1 MGKTPIYGLGYL
13 EPNQDLSE
21 ELDLDE
27 LRFRAIDTQTY
38 SLYQIFGNGI
48 IEDESNNYSSWVIS
62 VIPNDVQNIRISSGK
77 GFVSWKAAETTAYE
91 DVALP
96 ILPTGITSAT
106 VWVYAVTNDN
116 TPVTKDIDF
125 LTSLVEITDINNF
138 VSLGGVIVTFGETT
152 TIEPF
157 TTGRVRISI
166 ISSLSGIINSHKHIG
181 GSNNPSPINLA
192 KHVQGKLSGEYI
204 ENLDISTVTKGTLSA
219 ERLPQIDHKTLDNI
233 GTLTHTQIDSLLGAL
248 SLPDSSYRLSDLS
261 MANRLQIVLAMK
273 KQFASDSDS
282 TQINA
287 LFYIPGI
294 FPSRDT
300 DTATTF
306 RDLSLPAYITE
317 ANIYD
322 DPGAGYDTAV
332 NFIEAAS
339 SDSNTAFN
347 VFFTS
352 KNNFTTM
359 LNYINGK
366 DIGELY
372 VNSNIKIEGT
382 TDDNADG
389 IFKIDTPINFTILS
403 NAAGS
408 DFENTAYGWNYYTKK
423 LRNTDDTYTDTQYTL
438 FTIPATKRDW
448 SNVTNIGLGINLA
461 DTDSACSI
469 YMVLLVDPTDNRIS
483 DGTLVSET
491 IEDRANATV
500 QTLEIKRTLPRK
512 IFTKGTDDYA
522 TDIFIN
528 VDLSEMIELPSD
540 RVNVVGFAFYIKTDD
555 TSTERWNGDA
565 SPTLK
570 LIAPASEL
578 LVDNAGD
585 DLITLQDA
593 RLNESNG
600 NLSALF
606 LWNEYLYAE
615 SSRYIFRLDT
625 GSTSATLNLYS
636 YKITVPAGTSYTI
649 SARITDSATED
660 DLNSLTALDITEE
673 ATLISGT
680 YEIVPPSS
688 YSITLPGSG
697 TYTSSKFNIG
707 KWLDIVIDLYADSEG
722 LNTPEFEEL
731 SIDYT
736 SVGGAQSRTWNTK
749 YDNIADDQSGWV
761 ESEYQKFNI
770 LYGPNYTEGGLT
782 KNVLTLDKKD
792 VGNWI
797 YLAKSSA
804 LSALQ
809 TASTTTKSTYED
821 GNDNSTAVNSLSTY
835 LTPWQIFNKS
845 SNYGFYKPK
854 DFRILWDESA
864 IYADTLNDRIIHFD
878 SAGVV
883 KKIIQGNLRLK
894 LVERDFMVLAAH
906 YNPDVAVIY
915 LPFSQ
920 CVNILDASKIK
931 IIYDGLDISANEIAY
946 VSSVELL
953 TPLVSLKSSTVVIK
967 LTSKMNKLLSS
978 ATDKRVII
986 LAGAFSTNGTATND
1000 SESSDNTNN
1009 ISGTGSSTPGTI
1021 VGPPSGYT
1029 NSGLGDGGKPGS
1041 LSVRADLN
1049 VMDILDSP
1057 SLKRFELKGNT
1068 NLSGTVEIFDSM
1080 SKKNTFSG
1088 FQSFDFKA
1096 MADGDITE
1104 IFDYNGD
1111 GITTTLIAPPK
1122 SGQTIAQ
1129 TTPIELNMLTGPVY
1143 YANIFNPISVMVNKS
1158 YQYIVAQPFV
1168 NSVIAFDYDTANSVL
1183 WTLPSTLVPF
1193 NADLLGSAYELNNGN
1208 ILIALPSQSSTV
1220 LGKLMVIRRTNTDDF
1235 PIVNITLQGDAVYAL
1250 PSEKSGEYYVLV
1262 DDRFNSGK
1270 NSKLLRINTSGTVVK
1285 SWNNKGLLTKPTGL
1299 NVLSNGDLLIAE

>member
-1 MGKTPIYGLGYL
+1 MP
-13 EPNQDLSE
+13 
-21 ELDLDE
+21 
-27 LRFRAIDTQTY
+27 
-38 SLYQIFGNGI
+38 
-48 IEDESNNYSSWVIS
+48 
-62 VIPNDVQNIRISSGK
+62 
-77 GFVSWKAAETTAYE
+77 
-91 DVALP
+91 VA
-96 ILPTGITSAT
+96 S
-106 VWVYAVTNDN
+106 
-116 TPVTKDIDF
+116 
-125 LTSLVEITDINNF
+125 
-138 VSLGGVIVTFGETT
+138 
-152 TIEPF
+152 
-157 TTGRVRISI
+157 
-166 ISSLSGIINSHKHIG
+166 
-181 GSNNPSPINLA
+181 
-192 KHVQGKLSGEYI
+192 Q
-204 ENLDISTVTKGTLSA
+204 
-219 ERLPQIDHKTLDNI
+219 
-233 GTLTHTQIDSLLGAL
+233 
-248 SLPDSSYRLSDLS
+248 
-261 MANRLQIVLAMK
+261 
-273 KQFASDSDS
+273 
-282 TQINA
+282 
-287 LFYIPGI
+287 
-294 FPSRDT
+294 
-300 DTATTF
+300 
-306 RDLSLPAYITE
+306 
-317 ANIYD
+317 
-322 DPGAGYDTAV
+322 
-332 NFIEAAS
+332 
-339 SDSNTAFN
+339 
-347 VFFTS
+347 
-352 KNNFTTM
+352 
-359 LNYINGK
+359 
-366 DIGELY
+366 
-372 VNSNIKIEGT
+372 
-382 TDDNADG
+382 
-389 IFKIDTPINFTILS
+389 
-403 NAAGS
+403 
-408 DFENTAYGWNYYTKK
+408 
-423 LRNTDDTYTDTQYTL
+423 
-438 FTIPATKRDW
+438 
-448 SNVTNIGLGINLA
+448 
-461 DTDSACSI
+461 
-469 YMVLLVDPTDNRIS
+469 
-483 DGTLVSET
+483 
-491 IEDRANATV
+491 
-500 QTLEIKRTLPRK
+500 
-512 IFTKGTDDYA
+512 
-522 TDIFIN
+522 
-528 VDLSEMIELPSD
+528 
-540 RVNVVGFAFYIKTDD
+540 
-555 TSTERWNGDA
+555 
-565 SPTLK
+565 
-570 LIAPASEL
+570 
-578 LVDNAGD
+578 
-585 DLITLQDA
+585 
-593 RLNESNG
+593 
-600 NLSALF
+600 
-606 LWNEYLYAE
+606 
-615 SSRYIFRLDT
+615 
-625 GSTSATLNLYS
+625 
-636 YKITVPAGTSYTI
+636 
-649 SARITDSATED
+649 
-660 DLNSLTALDITEE
+660 NSLTALDITEE

-894 LVERDFMVLAAH
+894 LSERDFMVLAAH

-1183 WTLPSTLVPF
+1183 WTLPTTLVPF

-1262 DDRFNSGK
+1262 DGY
-1270 NSKLLRINTSGTVVK
+1270 
-1285 SWNNKGLLTKPTGL
+1285 
-1299 NVLSNGDLLIAE
+1299 